1 MSAARVSF
9 QRQSSETCSP
19 RVCPPDATG
28 VRYGVPVDA
37 LRMLLSVHSVEREIP
52 THGPAMRMGP
62 TTLDRCRS
70 IRHTS
75 HRAGDLVSPRVRWR
89 GDLLSVVSRGL
100 VRRIHDQLVDDH
112 GGLWTRVARY
122 HSATPHYVATYRRQL
137 LEYALRWRAWLIA
150 HYPTMVSSPGFHS
163 AAAPARDVSREMPSG
178 ASHAERPPLA
188 TPRRTTAPVGL
199 QALRARRRRA
209 TESSLPALHS
219 TQMIGRGVKV
229 CQMTPK
235 LLIVQDTSGL
245 QSRPQRFD
253 SAPSLQQRI
262 RARLIPGKCWF
273 SSFGRWRR
281 LKEPPPQSI
290 IVCRSSGTPQ

>member
-28 VRYGVPVDA
+28 VRYAVPVDA

-52 THGPAMRMGP
+52 TQGPAMRMGP

-150 HYPTMVSSPGFHS
+150 HYPTVVSSPGFHS

-199 QALRARRRRA
+199 QALRGA
-209 TESSLPALHS
+209 E
-219 TQMIGRGVKV
+219 
-229 CQMTPK
+229 
-235 LLIVQDTSGL
+235 
-245 QSRPQRFD
+245 
-253 SAPSLQQRI
+253 APSNKVFAA
-262 RARLIPGKCWF
+262 RA
-273 SSFGRWRR
+273 SFDADDWAGC
-281 LKEPPPQSI
+281 QSVSNDTQVI
-290 IVCRSSGTPQ
+290 DWTRHERPAKPRTAVRFRS